1 MLLLLPVVGLIQCV
15 KRSSPSDV
23 ITEQGMRAYAKP
35 IGSDPAVVSGESG
48 AVTCGLLRAVL
59 ESDSLRE
66 RFQIDHDSVILL
78 INTEGDTDPA
88 SYRRIVS

>member
-1 MLLLLPVVGLIQCV
+1 MNT
-15 KRSSPSDV
+15 KRQKYMNFRLSDSEYQQLQAR
-23 ITEQGMRAYAKP
+23 IKN
-35 IGSDPAVVSGESG
+35 SG
-48 AVTCGLLRAVL
+48 VNTQQFMLRAVL

-88 SYRRIVS
+88 SYRKIVS